1 MSVGSLLVISSQC
14 CADSLQLN
22 QNYKTTKKCLF
33 EYILDFAQMKKVSK
47 IIRHTE
53 QNVQQAT
60 KKDIYFFLLPGC
72 TWSTICFGIIICAH
86 LLYYGI
92 AAALIFPPAGVLS
105 HISHPSILFFPLCFI
120 SRSVCLK
127 YIREHQ
133 WTHSPCLSTSL

>member
-60 KKDIYFFLLPGC
+60 KKIYIFFSYQAVPGQQFVLGL
-72 TWSTICFGIIICAH
+72 SFVHIC
-86 LLYYGI
+86 YTM
-92 AAALIFPPAGVLS
+92 
-105 HISHPSILFFPLCFI
+105 
-120 SRSVCLK
+120 
-127 YIREHQ
+127 E
-133 WTHSPCLSTSL
+133 